1 MACHVIYERIITI
14 VVIFR
19 IVLNL
24 LILIIAVK
32 KHLSNFNGAFF
43 KNSKFMYAKL
53 FKKGEKLEKNL
64 AVSCLMHSS
73 ATYIK
78 EENCEGRK
86 IITRQSYFIV
96 FMQVYFCKIAI

>member
-14 VVIFR
+14 EVIFR

-43 KNSKFMYAKL
+43 ENSTIMHAKL
-53 FKKGEKLEKNL
+53 FIKGEKLEK
-64 AVSCLMHSS
+64 
-73 ATYIK
+73 
-78 EENCEGRK
+78 K
-86 IITRQSYFIV
+86 IRIG
-96 FMQVYFCKIAI
+96 